1 MAAVIWRKLRRRLC
15 DCRAY
20 LKPSGCGEVRNPE
33 ERIKGVNNKQDARYG
48 QTTFCLS
55 KDASVLVDYKVNSD
69 PAAYSSTKRRPK
81 QSVPSEVDDYSDAFS
96 LLLEN
101 IPSNVGIKQVRNAY
115 TVICSRRLSSVRN
128 TLLELVYNKSD
139 EVQYT
144 AGHWPASSK
153 QKLDTD
159 IVEIYDTKEDPR
171 GFQKLRDAYRDLC
184 FDSSEQGEPLSVEE
198 GQKILR
204 DVSFLK
210 SSLTPENIVDF
221 FCRLSRL
228 SGEQHAAVKADS
240 RFAMLCRYSVDNQA
254 AFTLQ
259 QLLQLF
265 EAVVRLQVSSS
276 QALLKSYESE
286 FCRRVWDMGFSQLL
300 LVADLWRCLG
310 RGAPHYVEILLSYTA
325 LRWRELTM
333 PQLVQLLYVIG
344 ENRRAPPELMQ
355 KLEML
360 LSTHLEQMNL
370 EEVGAVCL
378 GFFKSKSGFSEQLM
392 KRIGD
397 KVAARMG
404 NVSNYSLVN
413 VMKMFR
419 YTHVDHLPF
428 LQQLGEVVPQRIPS
442 IGTQGVMHIVL
453 ACASLHFRDER
464 LLEAAASKF
473 PSKVHYCRSKDV
485 AKYLWSFSSLNYE
498 PENAEVVFSSLTE
511 QMQRKMHE
519 FQRFPEHLLT
529 GLLALAFTGRFP
541 HHLIDIALS
550 PPFVQLA
557 TEESPFEL
565 KKDLFT
571 LDGSVAIE
579 CPDYSGHRLPLQ
591 LQQEVAQMLWDF
603 ARQDICVKPE
613 VLEAAGLLQVML
625 GGPQFVK
632 NHLILPHTR
641 SADLEVHFDTSG
653 QPLPF
658 NPEALNEKA
667 QKPEF
672 KFSGI
677 PVTDQLISQLAKC
690 RAGGSTLK
698 SQPDFV
704 TEGEGERTTQNVLRT
719 GVEGGVR
726 TGLNLK
732 LFRSGVPLTDS
743 LLNSLTNTKIPI
755 ERATTQPQG
764 TSEIR
769 KLAIQIT
776 NRNQYCYGTHILL
789 GLHSMKRRQLV
800 KAGYVVVELPHWE
813 WFPLLK
819 RTRSEKLSYLH
830 QKLYNSLD

>member
-1 MAAVIWRKLRRRLC
+1 MAAVIWRKLPRRIC
-15 DCRAY
+15 DCRTY
-20 LKPSGCGEVRNPE
+20 LKPSGCGEMRKPE
-33 ERIKGVNNKQDARYG
+33 EKVKGVNNKQGTRYG

-55 KDASVLVDYKVNSD
+55 KDASGLADYKVNSN

-81 QSVPSEVDDYSDAFS
+81 QNVSSEVDDYSDALS
-96 LLLEN
+96 LLAEN
-101 IPSNVGIKQVRNAY
+101 IPSNVGIKQVCNTY
-115 TVICSRRLSSVRN
+115 TVTCSRRLSSVRN
-128 TLLELVYNKSD
+128 TLLELANNKSD

-144 AGHWPASSK
+144 AGQWPANSK

-228 SGEQHAAVKADS
+228 PGEQQTAVKADS
-240 RFAMLCRYSVDNQA
+240 RFAMLCRYSVDNRA
-254 AFTLQ
+254 AFTLP

-265 EAVVRLQVSSS
+265 EAVVRLQVSSPHT
-276 QALLKSYESE
+276 LLKSYESE
-286 FCRRVWDMGFSQLL
+286 FCHRVWDMGFSQLL

-310 RGAPHYVEILLSYTA
+310 RGAPHYMEILLSYTA
-325 LRWRELTM
+325 LRWKELTM

-344 ENRRAPPELMQ
+344 ENRRAPPELMR
-355 KLEML
+355 KLETL
-360 LSTHLEQMNL
+360 LSAHLEQMNL

-378 GFFKSKSGFSEQLM
+378 GFFKSKNGFSEQLM
-392 KRIGD
+392 KQIGD
-397 KVAARMG
+397 KVATRMG
-404 NVSNYSLVN
+404 DVSNYSLVN

-428 LQQLGEVVPQRIPS
+428 LQRLGEVVPQRIPS

-453 ACASLHFRDER
+453 ACASLHFREER
-464 LLEAAASKF
+464 LLEATASKL

-498 PENAEVVFSSLTE
+498 PENAEVFFSSLTE
-511 QMQRKMHE
+511 QIHRKMHE
-519 FQRFPEHLLT
+519 FQRFPEHFLT
-529 GLLALAFTGRFP
+529 SLLALAFTGRFP
-541 HHLIDIALS
+541 HHLINVALS

-557 TEESPFEL
+557 TVESPFEL

-571 LDGSVAIE
+571 LDGTVAIE
-579 CPDYSGHRLPLQ
+579 CPDYSGHRLPLH
-591 LQQEVAQMLWDF
+591 LQQEVTQMLWDF
-603 ARQDICVKPE
+603 AKQDICVKPE

-632 NHLILPHTR
+632 NHLTLPHTR
-641 SADLEVHFDTSG
+641 SADLEVHFDASG
-653 QPLPF
+653 QPLPL
-658 NPEALNEKA
+658 NLEALSEKA
-667 QKPEF
+667 QKLEF
-672 KFSGI
+672 KFSGV
-677 PVTDQLISQLAKC
+677 PVTDKLISQLAKC
-690 RAGGSTLK
+690 RAGSSTLK
-698 SQPDFV
+698 SQPDHV
-704 TEGEGERTTQNVLRT
+704 AERERVGITQNVLRT
-719 GVEGGVR
+719 GVEGGVHS
-726 TGLNLK
+726 GLNLK
-732 LFRSGVPLTDS
+732 LFQSGVPLTDG

-755 ERATTQPQG
+755 EKAATQPQG

-769 KLAIQIT
+769 KLAIQVS

-830 QKLYNSLD
+830 QKLYSSLD